1 MSKYSFKSLFES
13 SLDLGA
19 GEQVRI
25 ESIVIPRIQR
35 DYAQGRKVK
44 KGEMLRLNDQGQRF
58 ISNIFDHLKEG
69 KPMEMDFIYGAI
81 DDNGRFLPLDGQQRL
96 TTLYLLYCYIG
107 SRELKDK
114 SELYSMLQR
123 FSYDTRA
130 SARQFCEKLSGG
142 IELKYDQE
150 DPISEQLKDCS
161 WCSKM
166 YERDPTV
173 VAMMNMLDEIHWQYL
188 KLEHGR
194 YYDNLEKLT
203 FNLLPLNRFHLTDEL
218 YIKMNARGK
227 QLTDF
232 ENFKADLTNWMMQCP
247 DLSDEQIYR
256 KRHMPHHM
264 VLSNKMDN
272 EWLDALWEVSKLWEP
287 SKKIASHPSIDE
299 LFLFLLYRWFLFEYI
314 FASEDTN
321 KEMDK
326 NPIFEFFEAES
337 EYVDLKPF
345 TALLTGE
352 RLKCLEHALDLFS
365 ANYEDIFE
373 CSTPSWSSD
382 FYAYFLL
389 DKGITLP
396 QRVVL
401 YGVWT
406 YLGTNKVFDKKKFR
420 QWMRVVW
427 NIVENTDIDSWRA
440 AIGVLML
447 LRELGKYSGDIY
459 EEYPDPDPDKLNAR
473 SNASNEEIRKV
484 LFIKEDSSWED
495 LFIEAEKQ
503 PFLRGGIGFMIKE
516 DMKMEEFKHRTEMAA
531 VVFDEKGF
539 SSTYCDG
546 HLLLRAIISEY
557 ENFNDLNNRNFTD
570 TDEKE
575 HYLKK
580 MLAGDK
586 VAKDALYRWL
596 TLKHQEDLIEALE
609 EAVRMPSQVN
619 FPPFGKKMHEDLYR
633 TPHLQEWM
641 QNNKA
646 IRFAVHDSGSYFVWR
661 PNAWFDWVMLDSY
674 RDEMIDALV
683 KEYDLT
689 RPNHIAVEGSTSY
702 YIRKSIELRRLVVCQ
717 ENVEVIFEYYFDPE
731 GILRVGVKEGLSEH
745 DAFVDKLKSIP
756 FDEEEQEAGWICRK
770 TYNYKEVTNKDA
782 VTDFL
787 QRVEKEVFDPEN
799 PASLVS
805 QINHRVCSQPTQK
818 PSLM

>member
-44 KGEMLRLNDQGQRF
+44 KGEMLLLNDQGQRF
-58 ISNIFDHLKEG
+58 IGNIFDHLKEG

-96 TTLYLLYCYIG
+96 TTLYLLYWYIG
-107 SRELKDK
+107 GRELKDK

-142 IELKYDQE
+142 IDLKYDQE
-150 DPISEQLKDCS
+150 GPISEQLKDCS

-173 VAMMNMLDEIHWQYL
+173 VAMMNMLDEIHRQYL
-188 KLEHGR
+188 KLERGR

-232 ENFKADLTNWMMQCP
+232 ENFKADLTNWMMQCT
-247 DLSDEQIYR
+247 DLSDIQPYR
-256 KRHMPHHM
+256 ENRSMPHHM

-272 EWLDALWEVSKLWEP
+272 EWLDALWELSKLREP
-287 SKKIASHPSIDE
+287 SKKIVSYPSIDE
-299 LFLFLLYRWFLFEYI
+299 LFLFLLYRWFLFEHI

-326 NPIFEFFEAES
+326 NPIFEFFEEES

-345 TALLTGE
+345 TDLLTGE
-352 RLKCLEHALDLFS
+352 CLKHLEHALDLFS
-365 ANYEDIFE
+365 ANYKDILE
-373 CSTPSWSSD
+373 CSKPSWSSD
-382 FYAYFLL
+382 SYAYFLL
-389 DKGITLP
+389 DKGITIP

-406 YLGTNKVFDKKKFR
+406 YLGTNNDFDKEKFR

-447 LRELGKYSGDIY
+447 LRELGEYSGDIY
-459 EEYPDPDPDKLNAR
+459 KKYPDNLKAR
-473 SNASNEEIRKV
+473 SNASDEEIRKV
-484 LFIKEDSSWED
+484 LFIRKDPSWEKF
-495 LFIEAEKQ
+495 FIEAEKQ

-539 SSTYCDG
+539 SSTYREE

-557 ENFNDLNNRNFTD
+557 ENFDDLNNRNFTD

-580 MLAGDK
+580 MLAGDE
-586 VAKDALYRWL
+586 VVKDALYSWL
-596 TLKHQEDLIEALE
+596 TLEYQEDLMEALQ

-619 FPPFGKKMHEDLYR
+619 FPTFGKKMHEDLYR

-661 PNAWFDWVMLDSY
+661 PNAWYDWVMLDSY
-674 RDEMIDALV
+674 RDEMIDTLV

-689 RPNHIAVEGSTSY
+689 RPSHIAVEGSTNY
-702 YIRKSIELRRLVVCQ
+702 YIRKSIELRRPVVCQ

-731 GILRVGVKEGLSEH
+731 GILRIGVKEGLSEH

-770 TYNYKEVTNKDA
+770 TYNYKEVTNKDE
-782 VTDFL
+782 VKDFL
-787 QRVEKEVFDPEN
+787 QRVKKDVFDPEN
-799 PASLVS
+799 PSSLVS
-805 QINHRVCSQPTQK
+805 QINHRVCSQLTQK